1 MRRLVMALLMVMV
14 LAGCTHEPRVL
25 VLASTTSTVDSG
37 ILDVLNAEFQRRNPR
52 VTVRTVGVGT
62 GEALAMG
69 ERRDADILLVHDRRR
84 EDAFMAGGFGV
95 LRKDVMY
102 NDFVLLGPRDDP
114 AGIRGLGSL
123 NEAMQRLQAGPALFV
138 SRGDNSGTHS
148 RERSLWQQAGVTPGG
163 ANYIETGQGM
173 GATLRIASERRGYT
187 LSDRGTFLATAALE
201 LMVVFEGSPALLNPY
216 GVITVRGARNPS
228 DARAYAEFLV
238 SPAAQDIIA
247 NFGRDRFGQPLFFR
261 HPGIGR

>member
-1 MRRLVMALLMVMV
+1 MRRLAIIVLMVV
-14 LAGCTHEPRVL
+14 ALAGCFHEPRVL

-37 ILDVLNAEFQRRNPR
+37 ILDVLNAEFQRLNPR
-52 VTVRTVGVGT
+52 ITVRTIGVGT

-69 ERRDADILLVHDRRR
+69 ERRDADVLLVHDRRR
-84 EDAFMAGGFGV
+84 EDAFMAAGHGA

-114 AGIRGLGSL
+114 AGVRGAASL
-123 NEAMQRLQAGPALFV
+123 NEAMQRLLVSPLFV

-148 RERSLWQQAGVTPGG
+148 RERSLWQQAGLTPGG

-173 GATLRIASERRGYT
+173 GATLRIASDRRGYT
-187 LSDRGTFLATAALE
+187 LSDRGTFLATAALD
-201 LMVVFEGSPALLNPY
+201 LIVVFEGDPALLNPY
-216 GVITVRGARNPS
+216 GVITVNGARNPR

-238 SPAAQDIIA
+238 SPAAQNIIA
-247 NFGRDRFGQPLFFR
+247 NFGKDRFGQPLFFR
-261 HPGIGR
+261 HPNVGR